1 MSLMPRCPT
10 PAQSEAARRN
20 GARSLGPRTPEGRR
34 RAAGNN
40 RRFGLRAG
48 RFGLLPNEDAARFA
62 MLARSIRDHYRPA
75 DAPEA
80 ALCRQMAEALWLAE
94 RAERLEAAVVA
105 TLRGVPPATGRRL
118 PGLATV
124 LRYHGRAQRT
134 FARAARDLV
143 ILQRR
148 PRAAR
153 AAPICTH
160 EPEPVPAP
168 AADRAVRSGKRE
180 AGPAATPPVPP
191 PPSPAKA
198 GTARTN
204 PSGRPGRCRRRY
216 REGAG
221 QRLPPPRQTPC
232 RAGRMQLGR
241 GPPGVRNRSRTAAR
255 HW

>member
-1 MSLMPRCPT
+1 MPRCPT

-40 RRFGLRAG
+40 RGFGLRAG
-48 RFGLLPNEDAARFA
+48 RFGLLPNENAARFA

-80 ALCRQMAEALWLAE
+80 DLCRQMAEALWLAE

-105 TLRGVPPATGRRL
+105 ALRGVPRANGRRL

-124 LRYHGRAQRT
+124 LRYHGRARQA
-134 FARAARDLV
+134 FARAARDLAL
-143 ILQRR
+143 LQRR
-148 PRAAR
+148 PRAAQ

-168 AADRAVRSGKRE
+168 AAGHAARPDLHE
-180 AGPAATPPVPP
+180 AAPAATPP
-191 PPSPAKA
+191 PPSPARA
-198 GTARTN
+198 ETARTN
-204 PSGRPGRCRRRY
+204 PSGWPGRRRR
-216 REGAG
+216 RHPEAAG
-221 QRLPPPRQTPC
+221 QRLAPPRRAPC
-232 RAGRMQLGR
+232 RAGH
-241 GPPGVRNRSRTAAR
+241 V
-255 HW
+255 